1 MLNFFQK
8 GKAGHMKFKFY
19 SWLLAVL
26 TIVAFTSNASAET
39 CDYTVATC
47 AMDSNVV
54 TVGSKTGCQTYGQ
67 MAFSDRCVINC
78 ATCSSGYT
86 KAAHTYTDSTGC
98 TIDYNTCKETSGGGS
113 DWCATT
119 SVTSLGSG
127 QTVVSSTANCTSQ
140 ASTYRCTTAGKCVR
154 DCVLCN
160 SGYELTEQ
168 LVLDSNGCALNY
180 NGCAITSTDECTT
193 DSDCYGGLFPLWKSV
208 SGHDGVQSKLSY
220 TCQSGTCVSETLY
233 RCAPGYAGF
242 VFAMP
247 TTGALRGTCSECE
260 SGYYSTGGAIEC
272 TACPDGSFT
281 NATTGAILCTS
292 CVTATGNEAA
302 TSVAPAIT
310 SESCFLPTG
319 TQMSSDAIGTKKLLE
334 NCYYESD

>member
-39 CDYTVATC
+39 CDYRVSACTA
-47 AMDSNVV
+47 SNSV
-54 TVGSKTGCQTYGQ
+54 TVGSTTGCKTYGQ
-67 MAFSDRCVINC
+67 MAFSDRCVFTC
-78 ATCSSGYT
+78 SACSSGYT
-86 KAAHTYTDSTGC
+86 KVAHTYTDSSGC
-98 TIDYNTCKETSGGGS
+98 TIDYHTCKESSGGVS
-113 DWCATT
+113 DLCATT
-119 SVTSLGSG
+119 TVTSLASG
-127 QTVVSSTANCTSQ
+127 QTVITSNANCASQ
-140 ASTYRCTTAGKCVR
+140 DSTYICATAGECVR
-154 DCVLCN
+154 DCLSCN
-160 SGYELTEQ
+160 SGYELTG
-168 LVLDSNGCALNY
+168 VMALDSNGCSLNY
-180 NGCAITSTDECTT
+180 NGCLSNPTQAECTT
-193 DSDCYGGLFPLWKSV
+193 ASDCYGGLNPLWISV
-208 SGHDGVQSKLSY
+208 SGHDGVQSKVSY
-220 TCQSGTCVSETLY
+220 TCPSGTCVSETLY

-247 TTGALRGTCSECE
+247 TTGALRGTCSVCE
-260 SGYYSTGGAIEC
+260 SGYYSTGGASEC

-281 NATTGAILCTS
+281 NATTGAIRCTS

-319 TQMSSDAIGTKKLLE
+319 TQMSSDEIGTKKLLE